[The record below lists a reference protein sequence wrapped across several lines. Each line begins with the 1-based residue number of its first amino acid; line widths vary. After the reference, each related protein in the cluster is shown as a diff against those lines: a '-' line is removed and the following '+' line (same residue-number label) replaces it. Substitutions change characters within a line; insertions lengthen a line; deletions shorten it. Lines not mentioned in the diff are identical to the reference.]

1 MSTQVHET
9 VENVERTLAKNKAA
23 KVAKFCMQ
31 KYITKNMKL
40 VM

>member
-1 MSTQVHET
+1 MSTKVHET
-9 VENVERTLAKNKAA
+9 VENVENTLTKNKAT
-23 KVAKFCMQ
+23 KVAEFCMP